1 MTDEPPLTPQLTYEL
16 RDKTLASLKT
26 HGSLKNFCTSH
37 NLSIFALNYDPIQ
50 PSPSQN
56 FPVGGLWSKVNKYWQ
71 LKYSQKKYSTPGFRA
86 LMGGVND
93 RFVFGFQNR
102 SIRIFLKI
110 KEKKKEFYPPQ
121 YCYVHNFPERVVQ
134 SNTNVMKIGPNEIQN
149 S

>member
-93 RFVFGFQNR
+93 RFVFGFQNQN
-102 SIRIFLKI
+102 IRIFLKI
-110 KEKKKEFYPPQ
+110 KEKKKNSIHLNIVMFTISRNELY
-121 YCYVHNFPERVVQ
+121 RV
-134 SNTNVMKIGPNEIQN
+134 IQML
-149 S
+149 